1 MQKTKQHHLAPF
13 ALEITEDS
21 VTFKK
26 PENNSDP
33 RGAGF
38 RDRKEIVL
46 LLDVVFLVFPR
57 VVIKEK
63 KMSELNRAFLMR
75 IFEKAV
81 IKRKTGPTVLETL
94 WTSLHSGPLNSVVKG
109 VP

>member
-13 ALEITEDS
+13 ALEITEDN

-38 RDRKEIVL
+38 RERKEIVL
-46 LLDVVFLVFPR
+46 LLDVDFWFFQGWL
-57 VVIKEK
+57 
-63 KMSELNRAFLMR
+63 
-75 IFEKAV
+75 
-81 IKRKTGPTVLETL
+81 
-94 WTSLHSGPLNSVVKG
+94 
-109 VP
+109 